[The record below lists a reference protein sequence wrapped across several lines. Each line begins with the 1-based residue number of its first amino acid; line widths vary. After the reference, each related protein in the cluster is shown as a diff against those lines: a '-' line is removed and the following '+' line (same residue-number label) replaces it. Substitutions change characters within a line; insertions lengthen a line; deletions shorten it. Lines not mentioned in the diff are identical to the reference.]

1 MGAQEAVA
9 DSTIQSTPYALADL
23 LRSPSSKSG
32 SRSMATWDVLRSL
45 PSYLI
50 RVLEAGNEVIRP
62 VRVLERI
69 EQRMQ
74 ADRTLDDAAHK
85 LSERKMNGIRPLTFP
100 RLD

>member
-32 SRSMATWDVLRSL
+32 SRSMATWDVLESL

-62 VRVLERI
+62 VRVLERVG
-69 EQRMQ
+69 QRMQ
-74 ADRTLDDAAHK
+74 ADRTLDDAAHNCQNEK
-85 LSERKMNGIRPLTFP
+85 
-100 RLD
+100 